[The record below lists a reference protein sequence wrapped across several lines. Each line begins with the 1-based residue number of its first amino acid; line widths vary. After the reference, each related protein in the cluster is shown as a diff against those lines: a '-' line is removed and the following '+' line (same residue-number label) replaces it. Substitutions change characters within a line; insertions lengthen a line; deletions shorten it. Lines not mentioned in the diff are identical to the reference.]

1 MKSMKDL
8 SYPWQRLTFNMELTE
23 FNSELRPLKDLD
35 RNKIL
40 NSCNNSILIKESIR
54 YIRETTYFN
63 RVMNII
69 ILRRIFLDLMLT
81 VMYVLY
87 Q

>member
-23 FNSELRPLKDLD
+23 FNSEQMLRPLKDLD

-40 NSCNNSILIKESIR
+40 NSCNNSI
-54 YIRETTYFN
+54 FN
-63 RVMNII
+63 
-69 ILRRIFLDLMLT
+69 
-81 VMYVLY
+81 
-87 Q
+87 